1 MIAPSE
7 TPSPEAKPEAKAGDA
22 VCSDCPAKQGEHWR
36 KRAATIRREL
46 RRHHLSERERHLA
59 EVILDLTFG
68 WQKESIVIPQLQCFT
83 DLTGIG
89 KTHVSEGIGD
99 LHLMRII
106 RVTTVNG
113 QPTYQIRED
122 VENWKVK
129 PRVSESA
136 MANSINLVRE
146 WNGLQ
151 PMVSPLEAIA
161 NFKNLPAAKKISSCV
176 PESGLPA
183 VNPYVE
189 VPLPN
194 LF

>member
-1 MIAPSE
+1 MSADMPNGDRPSVDGCLGNE
-7 TPSPEAKPEAKAGDA
+7 QG
-22 VCSDCPAKQGEHWR
+22 VCSDCPAKQGENWR
-36 KRAATIRREL
+36 KRAPAIRREL

-106 RVTTVNG
+106 RVITVNG

-129 PRVSESA
+129 PRVSLETMSA
-136 MANSINLVRE
+136 ALSLLRE
-146 WNGLQ
+146 VNKLPTQ
-151 PMVSPLEAIA
+151 AEASKPTGE
-161 NFKNLPAAKKISSCV
+161 F
-176 PESGLPA
+176 
-183 VNPYVE
+183 
-189 VPLPN
+189 PN
-194 LF
+194 LY

>member
-1 MIAPSE
+1 VKADIRNGKLCGECQAKLCSE
-7 TPSPEAKPEAKAGDA
+7 CKSRM
-22 VCSDCPAKQGEHWR
+22 SDQYR
-36 KRAATIRREL
+36 LRAATIRREL

-59 EVILDLTFG
+59 EVILDMSFG
-68 WQKESIVIPQLQCFT
+68 WQRDSIIIPQLQCFT
-83 DLTGIG
+83 DITGIG
-89 KTHVSEGIGD
+89 KTHVSEGIND

-106 RVTTVNG
+106 RVVTDKG
-113 QPTYQIRED
+113 QPVYSIRED

-136 MANSINLVRE
+136 MAGSINLVRE

-151 PMVSPLEAIA
+151 PLVAPLEAIA
-161 NFKNLPAAKKISSCV
+161 NFKILPLTKKISPCV

-183 VNPYVE
+183 G
-189 VPLPN
+189 VPVSQELPQ